1 MEKEESFFI
10 PWLTRA
16 AGFESKL
23 RLGTTSRLIGP
34 GQLNHPVKERSGP
47 KRCVGPDRPQP
58 VSTSISSIPSSL
70 DTGRSAGQTR
80 RISETLSGTFIKRHI
95 VERTSKAE
103 IRPEELSKK
112 AEICQE
118 NFWNE
123 IQLKGPQRRRQTQ
136 DQDSKEGQA
145 QLNINRNIPTT
156 SSVARGD
163 LRHYNKQPRVV
174 NPLTHHSTVR
184 RHTSLCHAPSQS
196 TYDRTRWAEGCC
208 TCVTSVWYLGR
219 TWQSTRSTRSSAPS
233 CHAEV
238 LWTGKPTER

>member
-80 RISETLSGTFIKRHI
+80 RISETLSGTFIKRNI
-95 VERTSKAE
+95 VERTIKAE
-103 IRPEELSKK
+103 IRPEEQSKK
-112 AEICQE
+112 AESCQE

-136 DQDSKEGQA
+136 DQDSKEGA
-145 QLNINRNIPTT
+145 
-156 SSVARGD
+156 SSVGHKPQHPHHVKRSPRGLETLQQTTTGCESTHSPQHCPPSHLSVSRAKPEHVRPHTLGGGLLHVRD
-163 LRHYNKQPRVV
+163 LCLVPGPHVAE
-174 NPLTHHSTVR
+174 
-184 RHTSLCHAPSQS
+184 HA
-196 TYDRTRWAEGCC
+196 
-208 TCVTSVWYLGR
+208 L
-219 TWQSTRSTRSSAPS
+219 
-233 CHAEV
+233 HEV
-238 LWTGKPTER
+238 QRPQLPC